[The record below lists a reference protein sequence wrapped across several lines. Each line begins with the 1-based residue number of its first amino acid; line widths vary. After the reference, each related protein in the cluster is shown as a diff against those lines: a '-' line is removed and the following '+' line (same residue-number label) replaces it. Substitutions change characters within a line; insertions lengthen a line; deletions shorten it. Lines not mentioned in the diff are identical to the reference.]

1 MKTEGTIS
9 KKTAEIEEKEENL
22 KQAQP
27 NTRAKR
33 ASHAKHARQH
43 RR

>member
-1 MKTEGTIS
+1 MKIEGTIS
-9 KKTAEIEEKEENL
+9 KKAAEIDENEENL

-33 ASHAKHARQH
+33 ASRTKRARQH